1 MERLNYKN
9 YTSDLL
15 KSIAEQLGV
24 NVNMRFA
31 DTFKNQEAE
40 EEPDADEIALDII
53 KRAGLKGKQ
62 DGCS

>member
-1 MERLNYKN
+1 MERLNYEN

-15 KSIAEQLGV
+15 KIIAEQLGV

-31 DTFKNQEAE
+31 DTFENQEAK
-40 EEPDADEIALDII
+40 EPDADEIALDII
-53 KRAGLKGKQ
+53 KRAGLRGKQ